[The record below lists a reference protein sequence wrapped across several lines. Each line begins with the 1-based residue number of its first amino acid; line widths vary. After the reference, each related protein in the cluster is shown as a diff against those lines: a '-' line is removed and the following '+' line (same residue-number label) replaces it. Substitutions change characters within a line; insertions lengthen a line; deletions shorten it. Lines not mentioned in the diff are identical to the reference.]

1 MTYNSNVMRKL
12 QKRYYFLFALLVNG
26 CIIIDDLGDD
36 DDVKDDPEA
45 QVMTAKVD
53 GVDFSVVESEDKLIQ
68 LDFFEGS
75 LDLNGDYYEI
85 NLNAYD
91 FGSSHVTTITLIL
104 YGANY
109 SDLKAGSQF
118 GGAIWKDESVFIGAI
133 GGVGRARIG
142 DEVDSGGI
150 TPIEGSINV
159 EITKLDKENE
169 LISGEFS
176 FVAYD
181 EDNDENIVVTDGVFT
196 NVKF

>member
-12 QKRYYFLFALLVNG
+12 QKRYYFLFALLALLVNG

-91 FGSSHVTTITLIL
+91 
-104 YGANY
+104 
-109 SDLKAGSQF
+109 LKQ
-118 GGAIWKDESVFIGAI
+118 
-133 GGVGRARIG
+133 GVNL
-142 DEVDSGGI
+142 EEPSGKMNRFLS
-150 TPIEGSINV
+150 ER
-159 EITKLDKENE
+159 
-169 LISGEFS
+169 
-176 FVAYD
+176 
-181 EDNDENIVVTDGVFT
+181 
-196 NVKF
+196 